1 MGRAERHTGGD
12 WTGAL
17 GAPPLASSSPHAV
30 LRPILLVMA
39 TPLSVR
45 LRTETTE
52 LHRLAERSG
61 IMHGLLRGH
70 LDRGEYVALLRA
82 LHAVYASLERRMHA
96 WPAGSPLQRFTDPAL
111 DRTVAIEEDLVA
123 LHGAGWEREV
133 PLLAAGANYAARID
147 RATDAELVAHS
158 YVRYMGDLSGG
169 QSLGRVIARA
179 LTLPNEDGVA
189 FYRFEGIP
197 DVDGFKA
204 QFRASLDAWS
214 IDEATADDVVRE
226 AQDAFRL
233 NVRVFE
239 EAGTRSAPS
248 AAPPPP
254 PAA

>member
-1 MGRAERHTGGD
+1 MRRGLSFPAMT
-12 WTGAL
+12 
-17 GAPPLASSSPHAV
+17 
-30 LRPILLVMA
+30 

-82 LHAVYASLERRMHA
+82 LHAVYAALERRLHA
-96 WPAGSPLQRFTDPAL
+96 WPAGSPLQRFTDAAL
-111 DRTVAIEEDLVA
+111 DRTASLEQDLVA
-123 LHGAGWEREV
+123 LHGGGWEREV
-133 PLLAAGANYAARID
+133 PLLDAGASYAARIES
-147 RATDAELVAHS
+147 ATDAELVAHA

-179 LTLPNEDGVA
+179 LALPNDDGVA

-197 DVDGFKA
+197 DVDRFKA
-204 QFRASLDAWS
+204 RFRQSLDEWP

-226 AQDAFRL
+226 AQEAFRL

-239 EAGTRSAPS
+239 DAGTRSAPS

>member
-1 MGRAERHTGGD
+1 M
-12 WTGAL
+12 
-17 GAPPLASSSPHAV
+17 V
-30 LRPILLVMA
+30 

-61 IMHGLLRGH
+61 IMHGLLRGQ

-82 LHAVYASLERRMHA
+82 LHAVYTALERRLHA
-96 WPAGSPLQRFTDPAL
+96 WPAGSQLQRFTDPAL
-111 DRTVAIEEDLVA
+111 DRTAAIEEDLVA
-123 LHGAGWEREV
+123 LHGALWEREV
-133 PLLAAGANYAARID
+133 PLLAAGAAYADRIEAASD
-147 RATDAELVAHS
+147 PELVAHA

-179 LTLPNEDGVA
+179 LALPDDDGVA
-189 FYRFEGIP
+189 FYRFAGIP
-197 DVDGFKA
+197 DVDDFKA
-204 QFRASLDAWS
+204 RFRASLDAWS
-214 IDEATADDVVRE
+214 IDAATADDVVRE
-226 AQDAFRL
+226 AQEAFSL

-239 EAGTRSAPS
+239 DAGTRSAPS